1 MQIYLPIAELAVS
14 AETIFFLSGFVG
26 VLSGIFGLGGGF
38 LTTPFLIFLGIPPP
52 IAVGT
57 QASQLVASSVAGSMG
72 HFRRGNVDLKMGMVM
87 MSGGLVGSFVGIFIF
102 KFLQYL
108 GQIDIAI
115 SLLYIVLLGGIGGL
129 MLLESTASFLFKKN
143 GNIKKTFNT
152 SQMSPFLHSLPYK
165 MRFPRSRLFISAF
178 VPAGIGF
185 IGGVLASVLGIGGG
199 FLIVPAM
206 IYLLGMPPLLVAG
219 TALFQIIFTTA
230 SATVMHATFNNTVDI
245 VLALIL
251 ILGSVVGTQ
260 IGVIFARFI
269 RGQQA
274 RVILAMIILGTCLM
288 LSIDLFVPPT
298 DVFSTVME

>member
-143 GNIKKTFNT
+143 GN
-152 SQMSPFLHSLPYK
+152 
-165 MRFPRSRLFISAF
+165 
-178 VPAGIGF
+178 
-185 IGGVLASVLGIGGG
+185 
-199 FLIVPAM
+199 
-206 IYLLGMPPLLVAG
+206 
-219 TALFQIIFTTA
+219 
-230 SATVMHATFNNTVDI
+230 
-245 VLALIL
+245 
-251 ILGSVVGTQ
+251 
-260 IGVIFARFI
+260 
-269 RGQQA
+269 
-274 RVILAMIILGTCLM
+274 
-288 LSIDLFVPPT
+288 
-298 DVFSTVME
+298 